1 MIPSKLKIIG
11 AIFLTTVLA
20 GRGAMMMQLVAS
32 EQNSTL
38 PGSTEPERQGP
49 TSNQNPAQPTLPVT
63 STNAQLALP
72 TAEQLHRQ
80 LQLTRRQLDSCRIV
94 VANRGDQNRLNPDE
108 TIHPDVW
115 FSDTWLSGDNAQQ
128 HRMAGTGQTPW
139 WTGFRPLDKPF
150 TTTTVNQLEG
160 RVYCVRDSGKV
171 QSADLSP
178 AIGFDRSLYPI
189 LYSASQ
195 KAQRPLI
202 PFVPLAVHNR
212 KWNPYS
218 EYGGAASA
226 VDDIA
231 QVPLSQWKVLR
242 FDQLGDKKVVLVEV
256 MKEPKGRAV
265 PAKRHSGTLT
275 IMPIWLA
282 WFSLEPTYFPLKVE
296 SAAWYEWQ
304 GKRYDFERTEYS
316 AMVRFTAGDLTDY
329 GSGFFGFPGPDR
341 RKPFTRRIRYHLLM
355 LIHWSITS

>member
-11 AIFLTTVLA
+11 AIFLTTTVLA
-20 GRGAMMMQLVAS
+20 GWGAMMMQLVAS

-80 LQLTRRQLDSCRIV
+80 LQLTRRQLDSCQIV

-108 TIHPDVW
+108 YIHPDVW

-128 HRMAGTGQTPW
+128 HLTVRKAGTGQTPW

-171 QSADLSP
+171 QCADLTP
-178 AIGFDRSLYPI
+178 AIGFDRSRYPI
-189 LYSASQ
+189 LYSARQ
-195 KAQRPLI
+195 KAQRPPLI
-202 PFVPLAVHNR
+202 PFVPLAVRNR

-218 EYGGAASA
+218 G
-226 VDDIA
+226 
-231 QVPLSQWKVLR
+231 
-242 FDQLGDKKVVLVEV
+242 
-256 MKEPKGRAV
+256 
-265 PAKRHSGTLT
+265 
-275 IMPIWLA
+275 
-282 WFSLEPTYFPLKVE
+282 
-296 SAAWYEWQ
+296 
-304 GKRYDFERTEYS
+304 
-316 AMVRFTAGDLTDY
+316 
-329 GSGFFGFPGPDR
+329 
-341 RKPFTRRIRYHLLM
+341 
-355 LIHWSITS
+355 